1 MKTLDRFEEL
11 LASERLAIVKM
22 DAGAVDA
29 IALEKQ
35 RCALELSCGDP
46 RVCADPR
53 DREQLERIRQKLR
66 DNCVLLAHAR
76 DLTKTLVQ
84 MKTQGQRRGVRVSV
98 AG

>member
-1 MKTLDRFEEL
+1 MTTLDRFEEL
-11 LASERLAIVKM
+11 LSTERAAIVKL
-22 DAGAVDA
+22 DAGTVDE

-46 RVCADPR
+46 RVGSDPR